1 MAAGGT
7 VRGRCAVMLR
17 QPRRLASAG
26 IAIVLGVAFIT
37 TALLFGSSLDRS
49 TRDLAAGQVGDASL
63 VVSSSG
69 AEGARLPTRVV
80 GELAAQPGVTGTRA
94 IVSGL
99 ARTSN
104 GGAQAHLV
112 VQNQPP
118 LSERTRLT
126 QGRLATADDE
136 AVLSTRAASSLGS
149 GVGDH
154 VTLRGLSSDEESG
167 LRVVGIIEP
176 GTDAVPDEIERY
188 VFSTDAAVMR
198 MNGDEGYDSVMIYG
212 GDPQVLK
219 SSVSGLEPVSSVGA
233 VVRTGVEETQYR
245 VDRLGDGT
253 RIIKSVVVVFGVI
266 SLFVSLLVIANTFS
280 ILVSQRSRQLAMMR
294 CVGATK
300 GQVLRTVIAEA
311 LALGVIGSAVG
322 VGLGY
327 GLARLMLRLG
337 GASFTNPVVF
347 SASATALIAPFVVG
361 VVVTVLSSIG
371 AARRATAVAPLAAL
385 HPELA
390 VSEAKRLGPA
400 RAVVGALLIATGA
413 ALLILGW
420 TAAGGGQ
427 DRQALSALPMVM
439 GGALVSFLG
448 VLVLGRG
455 IIPALAGAIGA
466 PLGRASLPG
475 RIAVSNSR
483 RNPGRA
489 AATANAL
496 LIGVTLISTLT
507 VGAATSQATID
518 QSLGA
523 RYPLDASVSPE
534 EGVDQAQVEAIR
546 AVNGVAGAELV
557 PSAQARLDGNGGDIT
572 VLAVGPEAARISR
585 ASHSPRAESDDQL
598 LTGEGM
604 GLSQGQRVTL
614 HYGEASVE
622 LTARIDEASGLHSAV
637 VVTPATL
644 ARLAPDATSTAWVRY
659 ADDAD
664 ASAVTR
670 DIGKVRGLS
679 GAVTSGAEARA
690 SYQRL
695 IDAVLIIATS
705 LLAVAVIIAVVG
717 VGNTLSLSVL
727 ERTQE
732 LGLLRALGMTRGQVR
747 SMVAW
752 ESVALAAVA
761 TVIGLVLGG
770 VYGIIGCKGVIA
782 NEVVLVPSIPW
793 ARMALIAVVALL
805 AGWLA
810 SLVPA
815 SRAVKVAPS
824 AALSTE

>member
-69 AEGARLPTRVV
+69 AEGARFPTRVV

-233 VVRTGVEETQYR
+233 VVRTGAEETQYR

-322 VGLGY
+322 VCLGY

-347 SASATALIAPFVVG
+347 SASTTALIAPFVVG

-390 VSEAKRLGPA
+390 VGEAKRLGPA

-420 TAAGGGQ
+420 TASEGGQ
-427 DRQALSALPMVM
+427 GTQAERVLMVM

-448 VLVLGRG
+448 VIVLGRG

-518 QSLGA
+518 QTLGD
-523 RYPLDASVSPE
+523 RYPIDASVSPE

-622 LTARIDEASGLHSAV
+622 LTARIDEASGLHSAMA
-637 VVTPATL
+637 VTPATL

-690 SYQRL
+690 GNQKL

-793 ARMALIAVVALL
+793 ARMALIAAVALL

>member
-233 VVRTGVEETQYR
+233 VVRTGAEETQYR

-322 VGLGY
+322 VGVGY

-337 GASFTNPVVF
+337 GASFANPVVF

-390 VSEAKRLGPA
+390 VGEAKRLGPA

-420 TAAGGGQ
+420 TASEGGQ
-427 DRQALSALPMVM
+427 GTQAERVLMVM

-518 QSLGA
+518 QTLGD
-523 RYPLDASVSPE
+523 RYPFDASVSPE
-534 EGVDQAQVEAIR
+534 EGVDQAQAEAIR

-622 LTARIDEASGLHSAV
+622 LTARIDEASGLHSAMA
-637 VVTPATL
+637 VTPATL

-690 SYQRL
+690 GNQKL

-793 ARMALIAVVALL
+793 ARMALIVAVALL